1 MVSVVAIDDN
11 LSVLKAVEVILQT
24 AGFEVRIA
32 HDGSEGLEMIKA
44 DPPDVVI
51 CDIEMPK
58 LNGHQVLRVLRQEQ
72 VTADLPVIFLTA
84 YSERTDVRTGMEL
97 GADDYITKPFSAKDI
112 TGAVEAQIKKRTTL
126 ATKYETTLRLL
137 RKNIAYALPHEL
149 RTPLAGILGF
159 AGVLEMD
166 YENLK
171 PDELHQIATHII
183 KSGERLQRVL
193 ENYLVY
199 AQLEIL
205 GTDPLE
211 LEALRNHIVGNT
223 EEIVTAQAQ
232 QKAAEVARDGDL
244 VLNVQNIALQISE
257 GDLRKIIEELTDNA
271 FKFSKPGTPVHIV
284 SRRDPKRFTLRI
296 QDHGRG
302 MTAEQI
308 QSVGAY
314 MQFGRMLHE
323 QQGLGLGLVIARRL
337 AELHNAE
344 FQIQSVPDKGTQ
356 VSLTFPI

>member
-32 HDGSEGLEMIKA
+32 HDGSEGLKLIKKE
-44 DPPDVVI
+44 PPDVVI

-58 LNGHQVLRVLRQEQ
+58 LNGHQVLRVLRQDAA
-72 VTADLPVIFLTA
+72 TADLPVIFLTA
-84 YSERTDVRTGMEL
+84 YSERSDVRTGMEL

-112 TGAVEAQIKKRTTL
+112 TGAVEAQIKKRTAL
-126 ATKYETTLRLL
+126 ATKYESTLRLL

-159 AGVLEMD
+159 AGVLDMD

-171 PDELHQIATHII
+171 PEELHQIAGHILR
-183 KSGERLQRVL
+183 SGRRLQRVL

-205 GTDPLE
+205 GADPLE
-211 LEALRNHIVGNT
+211 MEALRNHIVANT
-223 EEIVTAQAQ
+223 EEIVTTQAR
-232 QKAAEVARDGDL
+232 QKAAEAARATDL
-244 VLNVQNIALQISE
+244 VLSVQNIALQISE
-257 GDLRKIIEELTDNA
+257 GDLRKIVEELTDNA
-271 FKFSKPGTPVHIV
+271 FKFSDPGTPVHV
-284 SRRDPKRFTLRI
+284 SSRRGPDRFTLQI
-296 QDHGRG
+296 QDRGRG

-308 QSVGAY
+308 QNVGAY

-337 AELHNAE
+337 AELHNVK
-344 FQIQSVPDKGTQ
+344 FQIQSTPDHGTQ
-356 VSLTFPI
+356 VNLTFPI

>member
-24 AGFEVRIA
+24 SGFEVRIA
-32 HDGSEGLEMIKA
+32 HDGCEGLKMIKKE
-44 DPPDVVI
+44 PPDVVI

-58 LNGHQVLRVLRQEQ
+58 LNGHQVLRVLRQDAA
-72 VTADLPVIFLTA
+72 TADLPVIFLTA
-84 YSERTDVRTGMEL
+84 YSERSDVRTGMEL

-112 TGAVEAQIKKRTTL
+112 TGAVEAQIKKRTAL
-126 ATKYETTLRLL
+126 ATKYESTLRLL

-159 AGVLEMD
+159 AGVLDMD

-171 PDELHQIATHII
+171 PEELHQIASHIL
-183 KSGERLQRVL
+183 KSGRRLQRVL

-205 GTDPLE
+205 GVDPLE
-211 LEALRNHIVGNT
+211 LEALRNHIVANT
-223 EEIVTAQAQ
+223 EEIVSTQAR
-232 QKAAEVARDGDL
+232 QKAAEAARAGDL
-244 VLNVQNIALQISE
+244 VLNIQNIALQISE
-257 GDLRKIIEELTDNA
+257 GDLRKIVEELTDNA
-271 FKFSKPGTPVHIV
+271 FKFSNPGTPVQIT
-284 SRRDPKRFTLRI
+284 SQREPDRFTLNI
-296 QDHGRG
+296 QDRGRG
-302 MTAEQI
+302 MSAEQI
-308 QSVGAY
+308 QNVGAY

-323 QQGLGLGLVIARRL
+323 QQGLGLGLIIARRL
-337 AELHNAE
+337 AELHNAK
-344 FQIQSVPDKGTQ
+344 FQIQSAPNQGTQ

>member
-32 HDGSEGLEMIKA
+32 HDGCEGLKMIKQE
-44 DPPDVVI
+44 PPDVVI

-58 LNGHQVLRVLRQEQ
+58 LNGHQVLRVLRQDAA
-72 VTADLPVIFLTA
+72 TADLPVIFLTA
-84 YSERTDVRTGMEL
+84 YSERSDVRTGMEL

-126 ATKYETTLRLL
+126 TTKYESTLRLL

-159 AGVLEMD
+159 AGVLDMD

-171 PDELHQIATHII
+171 PEELHQIASHIL
-183 KSGERLQRVL
+183 KSGRRLQRVL

-205 GTDPLE
+205 GADPLE
-211 LEALRNHIVGNT
+211 LEALRNHIVANT
-223 EEIVTAQAQ
+223 EEIVATQAR
-232 QKAAEVARDGDL
+232 QKAAEAARAGDL
-244 VLNVQNIALQISE
+244 VLNIQNIALQISE
-257 GDLRKIIEELTDNA
+257 GDLRKIVEELTDNA
-271 FKFSKPGTPVHIV
+271 FKFSNPGTPVQIT
-284 SRRDPKRFTLRI
+284 SQREPNRFTLNI
-296 QDHGRG
+296 QDRGRG
-302 MTAEQI
+302 MSAEQI
-308 QSVGAY
+308 QNVGAY

-337 AELHNAE
+337 AELHNAR
-344 FQIQSVPDKGTQ
+344 FQIQSALNQGTQ

>member
-1 MVSVVAIDDN
+1 MVSVVVVDDN

-24 AGFEVRIA
+24 AGFEVQIA
-32 HDGSEGLEMIKA
+32 HDGNEGLELIKSHI
-44 DPPDVVI
+44 PDVVI

-58 LNGHQVLRVLRQEQ
+58 LNGHQVLRALRHDPA
-72 VTADLPVIFLTA
+72 TADIPMIFLTA
-84 YSERTDVRTGMEL
+84 YSERSDVRTGMEL

-112 TGAVEAQIKKRTTL
+112 TGAVEAQIKKRTVL

-171 PDELHQIATHII
+171 PAELYQIATHII
-183 KSGERLQRVL
+183 KSGQRLQRVL

-205 GTDPLE
+205 DADPLE

-223 EEIVTAQAQ
+223 QEIVTTQAQ
-232 QKAAEVARDGDL
+232 QKAAEIARASDL
-244 VLNVQNIALQISE
+244 TLNVQNIALQISE

-271 FKFSKPGTPVHIV
+271 FKFSKPGTPVNIV
-284 SRRDPKRFTLRI
+284 SNREPNRYTVHI

-302 MTAEQI
+302 MTSEQI

-337 AELHNAE
+337 AELHNAK
-344 FQIQSVPDKGTQ
+344 FQIQSVPDRGTQ